1 MEDTT
6 MVVLLHEPHLS
17 LFPRPR
23 LLRESHIL
31 RHPLFFGKS
40 PSPLDLFLFRIPLCL
55 GLLVAK

>member
-1 MEDTT
+1 MENTT

-23 LLRESHIL
+23 LLRKSHVL

-40 PSPLDLFLFRIPLCL
+40 PSPFDLFLFRIPLCL
-55 GLLVAK
+55 SFLVAE